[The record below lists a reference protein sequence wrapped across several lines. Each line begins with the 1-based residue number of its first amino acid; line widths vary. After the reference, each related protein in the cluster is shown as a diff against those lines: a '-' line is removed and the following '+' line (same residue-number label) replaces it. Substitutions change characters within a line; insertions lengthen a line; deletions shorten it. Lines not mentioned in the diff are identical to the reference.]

1 MLYLPDYHLEGPLGP
16 KREGGHGDRGQG
28 WGEDRGMMGERCE
41 VETMDHDSNY
51 KGEI

>member
-16 KREGGHGDRGQG
+16 KREATERGQG
-28 WGEDRGMMGERCE
+28 WGEDRGMMGERFE
-41 VETMDHDSNY
+41 AGTMDHGNY

>member
-16 KREGGHGDRGQG
+16 ERDAMERGQG
-28 WGEDRGMMGERCE
+28 LGEDRGMMGERCE
-41 VETMDHDSNY
+41 VGTMDHGGNY